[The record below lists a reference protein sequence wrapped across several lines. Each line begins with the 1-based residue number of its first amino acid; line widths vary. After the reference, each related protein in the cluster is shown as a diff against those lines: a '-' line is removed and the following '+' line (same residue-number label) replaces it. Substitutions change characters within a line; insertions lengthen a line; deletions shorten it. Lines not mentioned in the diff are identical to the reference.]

1 MLTRRSEVHV
11 VPGSSQRMLE
21 KSRKLNVDCVVRCK
35 SASNH
40 MLFTHP
46 RGYLIPNSSV
56 FLLQFFSPRISSYDA
71 DLLNCHC
78 QSILSIHQLALK
90 LNLLPIITAIFDTNL
105 RHTIWKTQ
113 LPSQKNLQPD
123 PLSVTFCHI
132 HESLGFANKPFAST
146 LLGLG

>member
-56 FLLQFFSPRISSYDA
+56 VFLLQFFSPRISSYDA
-71 DLLNCHC
+71 DL
-78 QSILSIHQLALK
+78 HQLALK
-90 LNLLPIITAIFDTNL
+90 LNLLPIIITAIFDTNL

-123 PLSVTFCHI
+123 PLPVTFCHI
-132 HESLGFANKPFAST
+132 PESLGFANKPFAST